1 MSSILEVVS
10 DLGTPLVA
18 IAIAALASLLT
29 NLFVDETSKKR
40 EKAKDKLLKL
50 LEGNL
55 NKGRILDLELLGHI
69 KQSVEREF
77 SVEIPIAHLIQDI
90 LLRLNDVQKNGEN
103 SDVDDL
109 SCKLQELITQENKK
123 APFEN
128 LPEEE
133 RRLLRG
139 LDDAIRHNDEASIKF
154 NFDELNSVLSVR
166 HVEHARAIK
175 LNKWSVPL
183 AVIGLALTIIFGI
196 VGMQGGLKGE
206 DIESAVKEA
215 IHLELEKTA
224 NKSIQPT
231 AKAAAD

>member
-1 MSSILEVVS
+1 MSSIIEIVTN
-10 DLGTPLVA
+10 LGFPLIA
-18 IAIAALASLLT
+18 LAIAALASLLT
-29 NLFVDETSKKR
+29 NLFFDETSKKR

-55 NKGRILDLELLGHI
+55 SKGRILDLELLGHI
-69 KQSVEREF
+69 KQSVERDF
-77 SVEIPIAHLIQDI
+77 SVEIPITHLIQDI
-90 LLRLNDVQKNGEN
+90 LFRLNDVERDGDN
-103 SDVDDL
+103 SDVNDL
-109 SCKLQELITQENKK
+109 SNKLQELITQENKK

-206 DIESAVKEA
+206 DIESAVKDA
-215 IHLELEKTA
+215 IHSELERAA

-231 AKAAAD
+231 AEAAAD